1 MAYIHAR
8 TMHSVNSS
16 FDVVLL
22 AFASEFDFRL
32 YLVYCSDFLV
42 FILGVP
48 VSGMIRRPHRT
59 NSPGTRRLT

>member
-1 MAYIHAR
+1 MAYIHG
-8 TMHSVNSS
+8 TMHSDNSS
-16 FDVVLL
+16 FEVVLL
-22 AFASEFDFRL
+22 ALASEFNLRL